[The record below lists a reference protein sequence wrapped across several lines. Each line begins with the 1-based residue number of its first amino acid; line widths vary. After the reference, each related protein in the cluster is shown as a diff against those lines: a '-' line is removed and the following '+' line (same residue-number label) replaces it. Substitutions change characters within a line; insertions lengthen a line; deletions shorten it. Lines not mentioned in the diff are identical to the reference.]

1 MTTLIFISVGA
12 LVATLLGGLFA
23 IRLRDKL
30 HLVLGFSAGAV
41 IAVAFFDLLPE
52 SLDLGSSYYSNSTL
66 ITVTAIGFLI
76 YLILDRVVFIHAHA
90 HDGEGEHD
98 HTVDGVHATRHLI
111 ENKRGILGASSLSIH
126 SFLDGLAIGLAFQV
140 SSAVGIIVTI
150 AVLTHDFSDGIN
162 TVNMILKNGGTRSKA
177 FSWLMVDAVA
187 PVLGIIV
194 TLFFTVHEKNLAL
207 IISLFA
213 GFFLYI
219 GASDLIPES
228 HHAHPKFLTT
238 AMTIIGAGVLYIA
251 IHLIG

>member
-1 MTTLIFISVGA
+1 MIIFIALGA
-12 LVATLLGGLFA
+12 LIATLLGGLFA

-30 HLVLGFSAGAV
+30 HLILGFSAGAV

-52 SLDLGSSYYSNSTL
+52 SLDLGSSFYSNSIL
-66 ITVTAIGFLI
+66 ITVTAVGFLI
-76 YLILDRVVFIHAHA
+76 YLILDRLVFLHAHA
-90 HDGEGEHD
+90 HDTDVEHDEGGHGEHG
-98 HTVDGVHATRHLI
+98 HVIENKI
-111 ENKRGILGASSLSIH
+111 ENKRGILGAGSLSIH
-126 SFLDGLAIGLAFQV
+126 SFLDGIAIGLAFQV

-162 TVNMILKNGGTRSKA
+162 TVNMILKNGGTRPKA
-177 FSWLMVDAVA
+177 FSWLMVDAIA

-194 TLFFTVHEKNLAL
+194 TLFFTVHAQNLAL
-207 IISLFA
+207 IIALFA

-238 AMTIIGAGVLYIA
+238 AMTVIGAGVLYVA